1 MRSESCHSGPTSRTT
16 TCLPAFASSPA
27 NAEPE
32 APAPTMA
39 TSTFSRMAMSPPLQ
53 GRDVR
58 HVGNAERRV
67 AIERA
72 IHYVDGVAP
81 QHEVHECAGRTL
93 PAFDLVLA
101 HQVDEVA
108 LLVACKP
115 REPAPA
121 LRQTRAL
128 DGAQGSPVE
137 IGKRRADVEDAR
149 LQQRFFRRNGDLR
162 IDELGDA
169 RCARAG
175 NQSLAQCLEGFDL
188 VGLEQ
193 AERCALGAG
202 AREEAA
208 RASGVRRYRAAAARI
223 AGAFL
228 HPRAAGLRNFLLAPL
243 GLSRSSRS
251 FRLLCHPGSAS
262 EAVRSIA
269 ARVHRTREG
278 IAVTYSLE
286 GQLARLRISPP
297 RPPRIAARLWQHTCC
312 EIFIA
317 RKGLPGYQEFNLA
330 PSGEWAAYAFARY
343 REGVPLVDEKLDPRI
358 SVRSSG
364 EKLELDAFIRVD
376 RAALSLALA
385 AVVEDEHGALSYW
398 ALKHPPGKPD
408 FHHPDAFAAELDA
421 VRN

>member
-1 MRSESCHSGPTSRTT
+1 
-16 TCLPAFASSPA
+16 
-27 NAEPE
+27 
-32 APAPTMA
+32 
-39 TSTFSRMAMSPPLQ
+39 
-53 GRDVR
+53 
-58 HVGNAERRV
+58 
-67 AIERA
+67 
-72 IHYVDGVAP
+72 
-81 QHEVHECAGRTL
+81 
-93 PAFDLVLA
+93 
-101 HQVDEVA
+101 
-108 LLVACKP
+108 
-115 REPAPA
+115 
-121 LRQTRAL
+121 
-128 DGAQGSPVE
+128 
-137 IGKRRADVEDAR
+137 
-149 LQQRFFRRNGDLR
+149 
-162 IDELGDA
+162 
-169 RCARAG
+169 
-175 NQSLAQCLEGFDL
+175 
-188 VGLEQ
+188 
-193 AERCALGAG
+193 
-202 AREEAA
+202 
-208 RASGVRRYRAAAARI
+208 
-223 AGAFL
+223 
-228 HPRAAGLRNFLLAPL
+228 NFLLAPL

-251 FRLLCHPGSAS
+251 FRLLCHAGSAS

-376 RAALSLALA
+376 RAALSLAFA

-408 FHHPDAFAAELDA
+408 FHHYTALCPIGRSSTRPASPISTTPMRSPRNSMLFGIDRLLEDRALRKPLAGRRVALLAHPASVTRDLVHSLDA
-421 VRN
+421 LAALGDLELVAAFGPQHGL